1 MEKHDANIEHLY
13 RDSAERF
20 KALSRLFGQL
30 GSAEAAQR
38 LLESLISE
46 DAKAFARLI
55 EPVNIPDLSGL
66 GKCFWLREIIERV
79 LETPKDFVEECWLR
93 DNLTSQERV
102 LFVQIA
108 LRHNEGRVIAGP
120 GMEGTLRRRI
130 ILPGAFLNELKANR
144 LVTCVPRPTYA
155 VGLAPVLGKPERI
168 CV

>member
-1 MEKHDANIEHLY
+1 MEKHDSNIEHLY

-66 GKCFWLREIIERV
+66 GKCFWLRRLLNASWKLRKILSKNVGSAII
-79 LETPKDFVEECWLR
+79 
-93 DNLTSQERV
+93 
-102 LFVQIA
+102 
-108 LRHNEGRVIAGP
+108 
-120 GMEGTLRRRI
+120 
-130 ILPGAFLNELKANR
+130 
-144 LVTCVPRPTYA
+144 
-155 VGLAPVLGKPERI
+155 
-168 CV
+168 